1 MLCVSRIQMHQ
12 HVLVIVQRGD
22 CRGKKVEVEKLTV
35 KDNEIWNQN
44 SSTRDREEKRDQSL
58 RVRTSRTS

>member
-1 MLCVSRIQMHQ
+1 MHK
-12 HVLVIVQRGD
+12 HVLLIVQKGD

-35 KDNEIWNQN
+35 KDNEIGNQN
-44 SSTRDREEKRDQSL
+44 SSTRDRAEKRDQSL